1 MMKKAIYISP
11 YLKEVILPLRHSVC
25 QQNSQILEYVAAE
38 GEDKLLNSD
47 DF

>member
-11 YLKEVILPLRHSVC
+11 GFKEVILPLRHAVC
-25 QQNSQILEYVAAE
+25 QQNSQILEYLASE
-38 GEDKLLNSD
+38 EQLNNSD